1 MWSYPDP
8 ELPPAHLRGVV
19 LHEYSENVPRQRN
32 PNTGRCGAMPA
43 RAFRLEY
50 PRGCYRERS
59 HEGSHSA
66 VLKTAQALDRKA
78 RIRGWRPGGVPSQ
91 L

>member
-1 MWSYPDP
+1 MWIYQDP

-19 LHEYSENVPRQRN
+19 LHEYTENVPRSHN

-50 PRGCYRERS
+50 PKGCCRERN
-59 HEGSHSA
+59 HEGSHSGVMKSA
-66 VLKTAQALDRKA
+66 HTLDRKA
-78 RIRGWRPGGVPSQ
+78 RMRGWRPA
-91 L
+91 